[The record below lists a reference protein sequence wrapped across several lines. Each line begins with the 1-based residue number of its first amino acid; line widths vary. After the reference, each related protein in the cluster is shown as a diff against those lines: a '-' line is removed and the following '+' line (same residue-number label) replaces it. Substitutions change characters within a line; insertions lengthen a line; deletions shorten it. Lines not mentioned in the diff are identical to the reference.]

1 MLAHLALNSQTKL
14 CMYYNTRFMEFMCKA
29 LNGGI
34 IKIIW
39 LGGDMHKYKVVNK
52 WLEENQMKIEGIG
65 SINYRVQGL
74 IIFHFLSTV
83 KLLLQN

>member
-14 CMYYNTRFMEFMCKA
+14 CMYYNTRFMEFICKA

-39 LGGDMHKYKVVNK
+39 LGGEMHKYKVVNK

-65 SINYRVQGL
+65 SNLPKSYIL
-74 IIFHFLSTV
+74 KIFCSILN
-83 KLLLQN
+83 LEG